1 MGITINSGGIF
12 SVSSGNLTFNS
23 KGAGGSSVAPT
34 TVTNL
39 EVDTDTV
46 LLLHMNGVNNSIKF
60 PENSFYPK
68 VITRH
73 GSAKISTSQSKF
85 GSSSGYFN
93 GTNSYLS
100 VPWSSEFN
108 LSSGD
113 FTIEAWVYFNSTPGG
128 SIIARDTYG
137 SNFDW
142 AINLGSNVIS
152 FPTNRTNSYLNVTVP
167 TFNSHQWYHIAVVR
181 YNGTNTIYLDGVS
194 YGSNNM
200 SITCDEQTG
209 PTIGCSGWNRT
220 NNFFNGYIDELRIS
234 KVARYTS
241 NFTPPTS
248 EFSIIDISKLPSK
261 PVTGQVIYA
270 TEDGTVAYICKDA
283 ATQSWMRF
291 DAAAA
296 TGQAPALLPPLVLDY
311 DLSNS
316 SCYSGSGSTVTDLKD
331 TANATLANSPTY
343 SNGYL
348 TFDGSS
354 QYLLTS
360 STVGTKVT
368 TSATTISM
376 WVYPMSNGVI
386 LSELGQPYINTGWH
400 DSQIAMV
407 GGTLRFSMW
416 GGYYTIITSSIAT
429 PLNNWYHITITY
441 DSSTLTA
448 YVNGNLAGV
457 TSFGRQAPG
466 SQLYYAI
473 AATDSTSLGD
483 GNYSSL
489 RLGRFQVYSG
499 ALNDDQVTN
508 LFNSTSKNYGL

>member
-1 MGITINSGGIF
+1 MTIT
-12 SVSSGNLTFNS
+12 
-23 KGAGGSSVAPT
+23 
-34 TVTNL
+34 
-39 EVDTDTV
+39 
-46 LLLHMNGVNNSIKF
+46 
-60 PENSFYPK
+60 
-68 VITRH
+68 
-73 GSAKISTSQSKF
+73 
-85 GSSSGYFN
+85 
-93 GTNSYLS
+93 
-100 VPWSSEFN
+100 
-108 LSSGD
+108 
-113 FTIEAWVYFNSTPGG
+113 
-128 SIIARDTYG
+128 
-137 SNFDW
+137 
-142 AINLGSNVIS
+142 
-152 FPTNRTNSYLNVTVP
+152 
-167 TFNSHQWYHIAVVR
+167 
-181 YNGTNTIYLDGVS
+181 
-194 YGSNNM
+194 
-200 SITCDEQTG
+200 
-209 PTIGCSGWNRT
+209 
-220 NNFFNGYIDELRIS
+220 
-234 KVARYTS
+234 
-241 NFTPPTS
+241 TS

-348 TFDGSS
+348 TFNGSN

-441 DSSTLTA
+441 DGSTLTA
-448 YVNGNLAGV
+448 YINGNLAGV